1 MLSITWAA
9 ASLVMWRSDRDAQ
22 LRVDHHSGEALDR
35 WLDQVYDDF
44 THQAANDRGVAHA
57 ELEPLPV
64 PGRRPDGSSYA

>member
-1 MLSITWAA
+1 MMHSCG
-9 ASLVMWRSDRDAQ
+9 
-22 LRVDHHSGEALDR
+22 VDHHSGEALDR

>member
-1 MLSITWAA
+1 MHSCG
-9 ASLVMWRSDRDAQ
+9 
-22 LRVDHHSGEALDR
+22 VDHHSGEALDR